1 MLIYIGADHR
11 GFKLKEK
18 IKGFLEM
25 KGYEVA
31 DLGNTKFDEA
41 DDYPDF
47 AGAVAGRVSREY
59 ESSRGILICGSGAGV
74 AIAAN
79 KFPRVRAALALTPD
93 QAFDG
98 RNDDDVNVLAL
109 AADYTEADLAEKII
123 MTWINAP
130 FSGEERRRR
139 RLGKIGEIEVK
150 QKGEGA

>member
-18 IKGFLEM
+18 IKSFLEK
-25 KGYEVA
+25 KGYEVT
-31 DLGNTKFDEA
+31 DLGNVRFDET

-74 AIAAN
+74 AITAN
-79 KFPRVRAALALTPD
+79 KFPKVRAALALTPD

-98 RNDDDVNVLAL
+98 RNDDDVNILAL
-109 AADYTEADLAEKII
+109 AADYTEEGLAEKTV
-123 MTWINAP
+123 MTWVTTP
-130 FSGEERRRR
+130 FANEERHRR
-139 RLGKIGEIEVK
+139 RLGKIGKIEAE
-150 QKGEGA
+150 QKDESG

>member
-18 IKGFLEM
+18 IKSFLEV

-31 DLGNTKFDEA
+31 DLGNAQFDEA

-79 KFPRVRAALALTPD
+79 KFPKVRAALALTPD

-98 RNDDDVNVLAL
+98 RNDDDVNILTL
-109 AADYTEADLAEKII
+109 AANYTDEAAAEKIV
-123 MTWINAP
+123 MAWLNTP
-130 FSGEERRRR
+130 FAGEDRHRR
-139 RLGKIGEIEVK
+139 RLGKIGEIEAGK
-150 QKGEGA
+150 KSENT